1 VSRAIL
7 QDSNNFAQFAIT
19 MGRKVVGGIGLK
31 IESQHRTAELKFSI
45 GAQQRAKGMVSE
57 AATSLIE
64 YGFNVLGLS
73 KIHAR
78 ADGQNIGVV
87 KMFSKVGMTQEG
99 LLKGQRLRGDERI
112 DEVIFGVLRADW
124 VAKAKAATEDLTLNG

>member
-45 GAQQRAKGMVSE
+45 GS
-57 AATSLIE
+57 
-64 YGFNVLGLS
+64 S
-73 KIHAR
+73 KEL
-78 ADGQNIGVV
+78 
-87 KMFSKVGMTQEG
+87 KV
-99 LLKGQRLRGDERI
+99 
-112 DEVIFGVLRADW
+112 W
-124 VAKAKAATEDLTLNG
+124 